1 MKIDRKKLEEL
12 IRENPQVD
20 AELLEKALS
29 EAEGIATEND
39 SMVNFKLR
47 LPYASDNYEKSIQ
60 NSWDVI

>member
-12 IRENPQVD
+12 MKKNPQVD

-29 EAEGIATEND
+29 ESEGINAEGD

-47 LPYASDNYEKSIQ
+47 LPYASDNYEKAMQ
-60 NSWDVI
+60 NSWNVI